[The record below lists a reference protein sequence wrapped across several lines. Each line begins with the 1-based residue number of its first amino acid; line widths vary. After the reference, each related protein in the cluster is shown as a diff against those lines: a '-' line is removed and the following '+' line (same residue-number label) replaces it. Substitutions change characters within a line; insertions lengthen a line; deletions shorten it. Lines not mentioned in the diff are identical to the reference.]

1 MPNPWEGVTKQRR
14 TKGTKA
20 AATREQVYA
29 FAWGCIER
37 GQPEAAAAAVICF
50 EWLQRPE
57 NVLAGYLRWTDYRS
71 KEWPS
76 AIKIEHHKTG
86 AVVWHPLEEQTDGG
100 IVKFYEDAEAVLA
113 QLPRRGVPMILR
125 EVREGIT
132 KPFSFSGMQKIVH
145 TMRDKIGLPST
156 FTLDAC
162 RHGGMTELEEAELTD
177 GQGRA
182 SLHTRVSKPMKAM
195 RSARWAAP
203 SPQPASA
210 TLTGLRTRREQ
221 TFRMSCGTTFRMT

>member
-1 MPNPWEGVTKQRR
+1 M
-14 TKGTKA
+14 
-20 AATREQVYA
+20 
-29 FAWGCIER
+29 
-37 GQPEAAAAAVICF
+37 
-50 EWLQRPE
+50 
-57 NVLAGYLRWTDYRS
+57 AGYLRWTDYRS

-100 IVKFYEDAEAVLA
+100 VVKFYEEAEAILA
-113 QLPRRGVPMILR
+113 QLPRRGLPMILR
-125 EVREGIT
+125 EVRGGVT

-145 TMRDKIGLPST
+145 TMRDKIGLPFT

-177 GQGRA
+177 GQGR
-182 SLHTRVSKPMKAM
+182 
-195 RSARWAAP
+195 P

-210 TLTGLRTRREQ
+210 TLTGLRTRRER

>member
-1 MPNPWEGVTKQRR
+1 MSSGLACCASPSMSQFNRAVPNPWEGVTKQRR

-37 GQPEAAAAAVICF
+37 RQPEAAAAAVICF

-86 AVVWHPLEEQTDGG
+86 RQSCG
-100 IVKFYEDAEAVLA
+100 IRLRN
-113 QLPRRGVPMILR
+113 RR
-125 EVREGIT
+125 
-132 KPFSFSGMQKIVH
+132 K
-145 TMRDKIGLPST
+145 
-156 FTLDAC
+156 
-162 RHGGMTELEEAELTD
+162 AEL
-177 GQGRA
+177 
-182 SLHTRVSKPMKAM
+182 
-195 RSARWAAP
+195 
-203 SPQPASA
+203 
-210 TLTGLRTRREQ
+210 
-221 TFRMSCGTTFRMT
+221 